1 MPAFPKLPGKPECLG
16 FRKTIVVNKDEH
28 QALLCLLDDAIQFCD
43 DHEDDR
49 LDDSRRMFVGIQDKL
64 NAPSP
69 NPN

>member
-1 MPAFPKLPGKPECLG
+1 MTAFPKFPGKPDCLG

-43 DHEDDR
+43 DHKEIN
-49 LDDSRRMFVGIQDKL
+49 LDNTRRMFVDLRKKL
-64 NAPSP
+64 VAPTS